1 MTFAENINRI
11 CAERGTNLTA
21 VIKQIKNGQSSY
33 TIAINKR
40 GSIPNQEELL
50 ALAKILQCS
59 VMDFFADEEDL
70 CCEKAVPENEDEED
84 ILKVYRALPRRAKH
98 EFMAMVYEFGDRKE
112 YEGIKQTL
120 SVERV
125 IPIELLYRKRE
136 LEVRLR
142 KR

>member
-33 TIAINKR
+33 TTAINRK

-50 ALAKILQCS
+50 ALAEILQCS

-70 CCEKAVPENEDEED
+70 GAKAAPEKV
-84 ILKVYRALPRRAKH
+84 RAERL
-98 EFMAMVYEFGDRKE
+98 DRKAR
-112 YEGIKQTL
+112 GTVHHPNG
-120 SVERV
+120 SDR
-125 IPIELLYRKRE
+125 
-136 LEVRLR
+136 
-142 KR
+142 

>member
-33 TIAINKR
+33 TTAINKR

-50 ALAKILQCS
+50 ALAKSLQCS

-98 EFMAMVYEFGDRKE
+98 EFMAMVYDFGDRKE
-112 YEGIKQTL
+112 YEGDKANAIG
-120 SVERV
+120 
-125 IPIELLYRKRE
+125 
-136 LEVRLR
+136 
-142 KR
+142 

>member
-33 TIAINKR
+33 TTAINKR

-70 CCEKAVPENEDEED
+70 CCEKA
-84 ILKVYRALPRRAKH
+84 
-98 EFMAMVYEFGDRKE
+98 
-112 YEGIKQTL
+112 
-120 SVERV
+120 
-125 IPIELLYRKRE
+125 RKRGRGGHSKG
-136 LEVRLR
+136 LSCVTSPRQA
-142 KR
+142 

>member
-33 TIAINKR
+33 TTAINRK

-50 ALAKILQCS
+50 ALAEIPQCS

-70 CCEKAVPENEDEED
+70 SARATPENEDEGD
-84 ILKVYRALPRRAKH
+84 ILKVYRSLPRRAKH
-98 EFMAMVYEFGDRKE
+98 EFMAMVYDFGDRKE
-112 YEGIKQTL
+112 YEGD
-120 SVERV
+120 SANAVG
-125 IPIELLYRKRE
+125 
-136 LEVRLR
+136 
-142 KR
+142 